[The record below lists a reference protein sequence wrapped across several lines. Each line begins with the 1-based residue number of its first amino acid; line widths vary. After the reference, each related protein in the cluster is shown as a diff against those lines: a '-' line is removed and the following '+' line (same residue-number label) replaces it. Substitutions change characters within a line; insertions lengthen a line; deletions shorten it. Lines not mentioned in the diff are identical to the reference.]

1 MYEGEYMDDMKHGT
15 GKYMWANGSV
25 YDGMFQYDK
34 KHGVGTVLH
43 ENGKLSKL

>member
-1 MYEGEYMDDMKHGT
+1 MDDMKHGT

-43 ENGKLSKL
+43 